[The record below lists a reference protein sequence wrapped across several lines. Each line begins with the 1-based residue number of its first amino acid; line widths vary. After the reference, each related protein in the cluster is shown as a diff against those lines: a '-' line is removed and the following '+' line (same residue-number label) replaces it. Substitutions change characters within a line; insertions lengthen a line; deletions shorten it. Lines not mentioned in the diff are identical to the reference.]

1 MVLDAKCSQWPL
13 LDTDASIVVGLLPRP
28 VGYSPM
34 FYRHRPRG
42 DGRTGSAVG
51 NSAALLEA
59 DGRLILET
67 RQNLARR

>member
-13 LDTDASIVVGLLPRP
+13 LDTDASIVVGLLPARSATRRCSIGTAHRATGGRGRP
-28 VGYSPM
+28 WE
-34 FYRHRPRG
+34 R
-42 DGRTGSAVG
+42 
-51 NSAALLEA
+51 SAALLGA